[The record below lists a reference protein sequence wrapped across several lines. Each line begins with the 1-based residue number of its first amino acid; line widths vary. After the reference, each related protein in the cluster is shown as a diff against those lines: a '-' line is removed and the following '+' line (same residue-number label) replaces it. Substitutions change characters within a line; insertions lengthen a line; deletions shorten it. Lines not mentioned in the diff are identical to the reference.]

1 MKFKPLGER
10 VLVER
15 LEEESKTSSGIII
28 PDNAKEKPLMGKV
41 VAVSKQVADEKTLK
55 ENETIVFGKYAG
67 SEIKLNNKEYIVLEV
82 KDVLGVIGKISNN

>member
-10 VLVER
+10 ILVER

-41 VAVSKQVADEKTLK
+41 KAVSKKVADECKCISEGDTV
-55 ENETIVFGKYAG
+55 VFGKYKG
-67 SEIKLNNKEYIVLEV
+67 SEIKLDNQEYIVLDLE
-82 KDVLGVIGKISNN
+82 DVLGILSK

>member
-15 LEEESKTSSGIII
+15 LEEESKTSSGIIS

-82 KDVLGVIGKISNN
+82 KDVLGVIG

>member
-10 VLVER
+10 ILVER

-41 VAVSKQVADEKTLK
+41 VAISKQVADEKLLK
-55 ENETIVFGKYAG
+55 EGEVVVFGKYAG
-67 SEIKLNNKEYIVLEV
+67 NEIKLDKTEYVVLET
-82 KDVLGVIGKISNN
+82 KDVLGVLAK

>member
-41 VAVSKQVADEKTLK
+41 IAISKKVADDKLLK
-55 ENETIVFGKYAG
+55 EGETIVFGKYAG
-67 SEIKLNNKEYIVLEV
+67 SEIKLDSKEYIVLEI
-82 KDVLGVIGKISNN
+82 KDVLGVLG

>member
-41 VAVSKQVADEKTLK
+41 KAISAKVAEEKTIK
-55 ENETIVFGKYAG
+55 EGDTIVFGKYSG
-67 SEIKLNNKEYIVLEV
+67 SEIKLDNVEYIVLES
-82 KDVLGVIGKISNN
+82 KDILGVLA